1 MYVDGFVVPV
11 PKKRLDEYKEFSK
24 KASKVWKDHGALSY
38 VEAVA
43 DDVKPGKVTDFQRSV
58 DLHDDEV
65 VVFSWI
71 TYKSREDR
79 DRINKEVMDDPS
91 MKDTDM
97 SKMPFDGNRM
107 VIGGFK
113 TIVEA

>member
-11 PKKRLDEYKEFSK
+11 PKARLEEYKKFST
-24 KASKVWKDHGALSY
+24 KASKMWKDRGALTY
-38 VEAVA
+38 VEVVA
-43 DDVKPGKVTDFQRSV
+43 DDVKAGDVTDFQRSV

-65 VVFSWI
+65 VVFAWI

-91 MKDTDM
+91 MKDAE
-97 SKMPFDGNRM
+97 MPFDGKRM
-107 VIGGFK
+107 VFGGFK